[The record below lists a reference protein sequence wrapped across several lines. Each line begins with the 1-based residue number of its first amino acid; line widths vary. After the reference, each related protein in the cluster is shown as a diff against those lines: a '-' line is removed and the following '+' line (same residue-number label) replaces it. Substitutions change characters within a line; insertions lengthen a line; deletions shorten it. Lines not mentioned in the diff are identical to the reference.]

1 MQSWKPSQTRSAG
14 EINACCFSTPEMRVD
29 VIDLAGNE
37 GLGEAGESDGL
48 VMQVLSVGADL
59 TRGDDTISCEDSH
72 TSQA

>member
-1 MQSWKPSQTRSAG
+1 
-14 EINACCFSTPEMRVD
+14 MRVD